1 MTQSEPFLLL
11 CLGEMSYI
19 VLSVDQLPA
28 FFGLCDFD
36 VVKYFWDFFHM
47 KFLHTSPP
55 VGHPHLFSWQPF
67 PPLCWYACFHRAPM
81 GAHRRSWMVAE
92 TTMPGQLCLLQPH
105 SYLIQIS
112 LPVLSPLSLLYIHLF
127 LDKSL
132 FQIPVFEKCHMGWSL
147 WDKEAT
153 TIYFAVCWNWIRDVH
168 WPITGRLWN
177 KCCDWSLMMCI
188 CYIHGDLWA
197 EGLAAS
203 VRLLTVHTLVKLK
216 CEPCNWGTGYLT
228 SGNWNPCI
236 LEPSRASAI
245 CV

>member
-1 MTQSEPFLLL
+1 MSWWNVIHCTKCGSASSIFWPLWFRCCEVFLRFL
-11 CLGEMSYI
+11 SYEVFTYI
-19 VLSVDQLPA
+19 
-28 FFGLCDFD
+28 
-36 VVKYFWDFFHM
+36 
-47 KFLHTSPP
+47 TSSGASSP
-55 VGHPHLFSWQPF
+55 FSWQPF